1 MGKRRKI
8 SHPPPRRT
16 FSSSTAEKSRDVA
29 LTTPLTVP
37 VAQPPEINWVQKEKK
52 FAVEQ
57 AQKEGCTGNFRS
69 FDSQFKNYLV
79 PVIPTRKELAE

>member
-1 MGKRRKI
+1 MVKRRKI
-8 SHPPPRRT
+8 THAPPR
-16 FSSSTAEKSRDVA
+16 STVPSTTGDKARDVA
-29 LTTPLTVP
+29 LTTSLTVSVP
-37 VAQPPEINWVQKEKK
+37 PPPEIIQIQAEKN

-69 FDSQFKNYLV
+69 FDSPFKNYLV

>member
-1 MGKRRKI
+1 MVKRRKI
-8 SHPPPRRT
+8 THPPPRRT
-16 FSSSTAEKSRDVA
+16 VSSSTGDKARDVA
-29 LTTPLTVP
+29 LTTPSTVSVP
-37 VAQPPEINWVQKEKK
+37 PPPEIIQIQAEKN